1 MPMNLEPFVPFA
13 GMLMVVII
21 VGIVFF
27 ARTREKELQ
36 AHQALRAQEMEHERR
51 LREIELE
58 KAKVELEKAK
68 YQRQS

>member
-1 MPMNLEPFVPFA
+1 MPSNLGDFVPFA

-21 VGIVFF
+21 VAIVFF

-51 LREIELE
+51 LKEIELE
-58 KAKVELEKAK
+58 KSKVELEKAK
-68 YQRQS
+68 YQRQV

>member
-1 MPMNLEPFVPFA
+1 MPSNLGDFVPFA

-51 LREIELE
+51 LKEIELE

-68 YQRQS
+68 YQRQG